1 MRSLDD
7 IAQEYEFLEGDE
19 RYRLLIELGRELD
32 DMPEALKTDST
43 LVRGCSASVWV
54 YPTGEADKLHFLADS
69 NAAITKGIVALVIA
83 TVQGKPASEVAAM
96 DIAAALEP
104 FDLDIAEGEL
114 VSIIGPSGCGKST
127 LLRIIAG
134 LEEPTSGKI
143 VLGTAGLKRPVGF
156 VFQDAVLLPWK
167 TVAENIRFPL
177 DTSGVQRSQSEEKV
191 RELIKLVG
199 LEGFENSLPKQLSGG
214 MKQRAAIARAL
225 ADDPPILLM
234 DEPFSAV
241 DLLTRETLNDE
252 LSRIWQQ
259 TGKTIL
265 LVTHS
270 VEEAAYLGTKVM
282 VMSPRPG
289 RLKKTIEV
297 GLPLPR
303 DENIRRSAA
312 YLDLVSE
319 LRNMMREM
327 TE

>member
-1 MRSLDD
+1 MITIQQ
-7 IAQEYEFLEGDE
+7 IAKTFGGKEGN
-19 RYRLLIELGRELD
+19 
-32 DMPEALKTDST
+32 
-43 LVRGCSASVWV
+43 VV
-54 YPTGEADKLHFLADS
+54 
-69 NAAITKGIVALVIA
+69 
-83 TVQGKPASEVAAM
+83 
-96 DIAAALEP
+96 ALEP
-104 FDLDIAEGEL
+104 FDLEIAEGEL

-143 VLGTAGLKRPVGF
+143 VLDTAGLKRPIGF